1 MKQKIRNMNI
11 RGKLV
16 FYSYLIITPILLLI
30 SSIMF
35 VGNYREN
42 VKDEQEQYQKS
53 VENLSEGLDTMLN
66 GIAELGTYI
75 CINQDILD
83 ILADQNPAELNLDSQ
98 LWIHEAPMRTIEDM
112 IALSGQ
118 IKTLAIYPENG
129 VKPYLRCM
137 DAAAYLDDVNKVR
150 TQEIYTAVQEK
161 RGKMFFQSVGKGSG
175 DTYQANRT
183 EKIVMYREIYNL
195 SKTKPLGYLV
205 IGADKQKYTQLCE
218 NSLPIKSAG
227 IVVVNEE
234 GTELLRAGN
243 VDEDVFSGVMA
254 ENRTPQNFKDYFIYT
269 CKSVQT
275 GTTVYE
281 MIHKDDVRSQIW
293 DIAAGPLALL
303 AGFLLGLYPILAL
316 VSDIVSKP
324 LKKLCVAMESFEQ
337 GDFSQKIEVTTGDE
351 VGEAAACFN
360 QMVEAIHELINT
372 NYVMALKEKDSEL
385 NALQAQINPHFLY
398 NTLDSLYWQAV
409 NEGNEDIADD
419 IIALSNLFRLVLGQG
434 SGIISVEN
442 EKSLVEQYLHLQK
455 MRFSDNLQYNIEM
468 SDEILEQ
475 KIPKL
480 ILQPFVENAVVHG
493 YEKTGAHCFI
503 RVMGWH
509 EGEWLIFRIS
519 DDGIGMN
526 ETQLKEIWE
535 VPDEKRYAGQ
545 RIGRYAIRNV
555 KERLDLM
562 YHSNFELK
570 IESEQGKGTCV
581 TIKIPWKEGL

>member
-35 VGNYREN
+35 VGNYRKN

-53 VENLSEGLDTMLN
+53 VENLSEGFDTMLN

-83 ILADQNPAELNLDSQ
+83 ILADQNPVELNLDSQ

-129 VKPYLRCM
+129 VRPYLRCM
-137 DAAAYLDDVNKVR
+137 DAAAYLDDVDKVR
-150 TQEIYTAVQEK
+150 AQEVYTAVQEK
-161 RGKMFFQSVGKGSG
+161 RGKMLFQSVGKGSG

-234 GTELLRAGN
+234 GMELLRTGN

-269 CKSVQT
+269 CKSAQT

-351 VGEAAACFN
+351 VGEAAVCFN

-372 NYVMALKEKDSEL
+372 NYVMALKEKESEL

-442 EKSLVEQYLHLQK
+442 EKLLVEQYLHLQK
-455 MRFSDNLQYNIEM
+455 MRFSDNLQYKIEM

-493 YEKTGAHCFI
+493 YEKTGARCFI
-503 RVMGWH
+503 CVMGWH

-555 KERLDLM
+555 KERLGLM

-581 TIKIPWKEGL
+581 TVKIPWKE

>member
-1 MKQKIRNMNI
+1 MRQKIRNMNI
-11 RGKLV
+11 RQKLV
-16 FYSYLIITPILLLI
+16 FYSYLIITPILLVI
-30 SSIMF
+30 SIIMF
-35 VGNYREN
+35 VGNY
-42 VKDEQEQYQKS
+42 KKSIQAGKEQYQKN
-53 VENLSEGLDTMLN
+53 VENLSEGIDTMLN
-66 GIAELGTYI
+66 GLAELGTYI
-75 CINQDILD
+75 CINQEISD
-83 ILADQNPAELNLDSQ
+83 ILAAQDATELNADSQ
-98 LWIHEAPMRTIEDM
+98 LWMHEAPMNTIEDM

-137 DAAAYLDDVNKVR
+137 DATAYPGSVDMVQSQDIYR
-150 TQEIYTAVQEK
+150 TVQEK
-161 RGKMFFQSVGKGSG
+161 RGKMYFQSVGKGSG

-195 SKTKPLGYLV
+195 SKTRPLGYLV
-205 IGADKQKYTQLCE
+205 IGADKQKYMQLCE
-218 NSLPIKSAG
+218 NSLPIESAG
-227 IVVVNEE
+227 IVVVNED
-234 GTELLRAGN
+234 GMELLRAGN
-243 VDEDVFSGVMA
+243 VEDEVFDDIMA
-254 ENRTPQNFKDYFIYT
+254 ENVAPSEDEDYFIYT
-269 CKSVQT
+269 CKSAQT

-281 MIHKDDVRSQIW
+281 MIHKDDIRSQIW
-293 DIAAGPLALL
+293 DIAVGPLALL

-324 LKKLCVAMESFEQ
+324 LKKLCKAMESFEQ

-360 QMVEAIHELINT
+360 QMVEAIHELINN
-372 NYVMALKEKDSEL
+372 NYVMALKEKESEL

-409 NEGNEDIADD
+409 NEGNDGIADD

-434 SGIISVEN
+434 SAIISVES
-442 EKSLVEQYLHLQK
+442 EKSLVEQYLHIQK
-455 MRFSDNLQYNIEM
+455 MRFSDDLEYKIEM
-468 SDEILEQ
+468 TDEILER

-493 YEKTGAHCFI
+493 YEKTGECCVVS
-503 RVMGWH
+503 VMGWH
-509 EGEWLIFRIS
+509 EDNWLIFKIC

-526 ETQLKEIWE
+526 EKQLKEIWE

-562 YHSNFELK
+562 YHSNFVLE
-570 IESEQGKGTCV
+570 IESKQGKGTCV
-581 TIKIPWKEGL
+581 TIKIPWNL

>member
-35 VGNYREN
+35 VGNYRKN

-137 DAAAYLDDVNKVR
+137 DATAYHGSVDKVR

-161 RGKMFFQSVGKGSG
+161 RGKMLFQSVGKGSS

-218 NSLPIKSAG
+218 NSLPMKSAG

-243 VDEDVFSGVMA
+243 VDEDVFRGVMA
-254 ENRTPQNFKDYFIYT
+254 QLQAPDHYEDYFIYT
-269 CKSVQT
+269 CKSAQT

-281 MIHKDDVRSQIW
+281 MIHKDDVKSQIF

-316 VSDIVSKP
+316 VSNIVSKP

-360 QMVEAIHELINT
+360 QMVEAIHELINN
-372 NYVMALKEKDSEL
+372 NYVMALKEKESEL

-409 NEGNEDIADD
+409 NEGNEEIADD

-455 MRFSDNLQYNIEM
+455 MRFSDNLKYKIEM

-493 YEKTGAHCFI
+493 YEKTGGRCFI

-519 DDGIGMN
+519 DDGVGMN

-581 TIKIPWKEGL
+581 TIKIPWKE